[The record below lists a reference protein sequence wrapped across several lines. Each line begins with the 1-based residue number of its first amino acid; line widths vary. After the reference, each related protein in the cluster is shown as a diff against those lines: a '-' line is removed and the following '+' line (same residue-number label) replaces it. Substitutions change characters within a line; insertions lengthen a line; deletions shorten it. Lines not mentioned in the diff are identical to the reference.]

1 MSREKKEMIAML
13 LAGGQGSRLNMLTEK
28 IAKPAVPFG
37 GKYRII
43 DFTLSNCSNSGIDTV
58 GVLTQY
64 RPLELNRHIGIGSP
78 WDLDRKDG
86 GVTILAPFM
95 GAEGGRWYKG
105 TANAIYEN
113 FHFIE
118 QYDPEYVLVLSGDH
132 IYKMDYSLMLDYH
145 KERASEATI
154 AVITVPWEDTNKF
167 GIMNVDDESRIVEFE
182 EKPKQAKSNLASM
195 GIYIFNWK
203 TLRRYLVEDESDR
216 KSHHDFGK
224 NIIPNMLHDG
234 ISMYSYV
241 FNGYWKDVGEVK
253 SLWESNMDL
262 LKEDNTLD
270 LYDRNWKIYSKNP
283 VNPPH
288 YISSTGKVKSSLLN
302 EGCVIHGEVN
312 NCVLFPGVEVG
323 RNSIVNDSV
332 IMPDVKI
339 GENVSIRKSIIMSK
353 VIIPDFT
360 VIEDRENNE
369 VVLINE

>member
-1 MSREKKEMIAML
+1 MSREKKEIIAML

-118 QYDPEYVLVLSGDH
+118 QYNPEFVLVLSGDH

-145 KERASEATI
+145 KERSSEATI
-154 AVITVPWEDTNKF
+154 AVIRVPWEDTSKF
-167 GIMNVDDESRIVEFE
+167 GIMNVDGEGRIIEFE
-182 EKPKQAKSNLASM
+182 EKPKKAKSNLASM
-195 GIYIFNWK
+195 GVYIFNWS
-203 TLRRYLVEDESDR
+203 TLRKYLVEDESDK
-216 KSHHDFGK
+216 KSNHDFGK
-224 NIIPNMLHDG
+224 NIIPNMLQDG
-234 ISMYSYV
+234 IPMYSYV
-241 FNGYWKDVGEVK
+241 FTGYWKDVGEVK

-262 LKEDNTLD
+262 LREDNSLD

-288 YISSTGKVKSSLLN
+288 YISSTGQVKSSLLN
-302 EGCVIHGEVN
+302 EGCIIHGEVN

-323 RNSIVNDSV
+323 RNSAVYDSV

-339 GENVSIRKSIIMSK
+339 GENVVIKKSIIMSK
-353 VIIPDFT
+353 VRIPDNT
-360 VIEDRENNE
+360 VIEDRKNNE